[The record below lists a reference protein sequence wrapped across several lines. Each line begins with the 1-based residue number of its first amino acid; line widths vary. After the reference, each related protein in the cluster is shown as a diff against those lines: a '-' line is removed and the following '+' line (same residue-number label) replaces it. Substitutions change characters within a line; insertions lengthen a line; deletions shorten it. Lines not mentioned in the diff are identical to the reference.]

1 MPGVSCGYPP
11 SFRQGR
17 RPFWGGDRGSDG
29 CQEPEPLCWGPQLIP
44 SPGGRGPEGAGR
56 RAGGAPRS
64 SAHLSQSAQ
73 AQVKLR
79 GRPSGRSTGSLAGQE
94 GRAVHPV
101 VGSGRLVLT
110 EPKWCRKHARLTCFS
125 SALVPVTPTGLG
137 HSLRVARSFRP
148 KYREIS
154 RSEAEYRGKGFTFLP
169 QYSIEIRKWI

>member
-1 MPGVSCGYPP
+1 MPGVSSGFPP
-11 SFRQGR
+11 SFRQGW

-73 AQVKLR
+73 AQVKLGGI
-79 GRPSGRSTGSLAGQE
+79 GRAAAAPADSLA
-94 GRAVHPV
+94 RKAAWSTHVL
-101 VGSGRLVLT
+101 GSGRLVLT
-110 EPKWCRKHARLTCFS
+110 EPKWRREHARLSCFF

-137 HSLRVARSFRP
+137 THYASLDLFGQNIARFPAAKQNTAVKDSLFYHSTV
-148 KYREIS
+148 
-154 RSEAEYRGKGFTFLP
+154 
-169 QYSIEIRKWI
+169 